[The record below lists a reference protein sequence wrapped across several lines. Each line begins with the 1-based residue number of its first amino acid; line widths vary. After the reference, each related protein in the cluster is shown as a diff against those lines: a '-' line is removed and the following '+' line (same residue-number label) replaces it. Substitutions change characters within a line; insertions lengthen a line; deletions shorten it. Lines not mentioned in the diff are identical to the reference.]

1 MDNNPL
7 LYFTIKMQFTITT
20 GADNT
25 LRLKHDDL
33 SYLNAMKIEA
43 ISKSLRQCL
52 VTCEVCTYECKLF
65 CLLFHLKDQT
75 LGPIRLHV

>member
-1 MDNNPL
+1 MMDNNPL

-43 ISKSLRQCL
+43 ISNHYGSVL
-52 VTCEVCTYECKLF
+52 
-65 CLLFHLKDQT
+65 
-75 LGPIRLHV
+75 